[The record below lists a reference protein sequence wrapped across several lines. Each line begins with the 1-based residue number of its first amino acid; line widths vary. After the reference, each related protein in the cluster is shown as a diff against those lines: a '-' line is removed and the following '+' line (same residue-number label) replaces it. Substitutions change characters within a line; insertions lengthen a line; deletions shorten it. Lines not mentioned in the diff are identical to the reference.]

1 MKTTTLIL
9 CALLAACG
17 DDTQTADGGDD
28 ATTQDVASESA
39 AKDATNDGVAADA
52 IADANVDVNADA
64 NADVA
69 VDAPGEAASDAGIDA
84 IADAAPE
91 TSTGCDGGC
100 TTFSFECSNA
110 KPACQCLGLANG
122 QTGPVCDA
130 AAANCFVD
138 PCLTKTVQCINDT
151 CVLQ

>member
-39 AKDATNDGVAADA
+39 AKDAANDVVAADA
-52 IADANVDVNADA
+52 IADANVDA

-69 VDAPGEAASDAGIDA
+69 VDAPGEAASDAGVDA

-130 AAANCFVD
+130 GAANCFAD

-151 CVLQ
+151 CVIQ